1 MVSGPPSQYTPEAL
15 NEMELRTVTGQ
26 AIQVEGGLGRKHFR
40 NSGGLM
46 PGGIVNGEDYGRV
59 ERGGIRPRDG
69 AQMAGKG
76 VLQAGRFG
84 KPCAPLRHGR
94 TLH

>member
-1 MVSGPPSQYTPEAL
+1 
-15 NEMELRTVTGQ
+15 
-26 AIQVEGGLGRKHFR
+26 
-40 NSGGLM
+40 M

-59 ERGGIRPRDG
+59 ERGWIRPRDG

-76 VLQAGRFG
+76 VLQAGRFRLSG
-84 KPCAPLRHGR
+84 APLRHGR